1 MPDQKPA
8 SVKVN
13 GTVFKFTLADVEAAA
28 SRLVPAH
35 HTSLDGEWY
44 ALVGSGLHYVRPLVA
59 EASKAPK
66 DVSVKDARLALHS
79 LGVTL
84 FGWAGHEMIEKG
96 LPGHR

>member
-35 HTSLDGEWY
+35 HTSIDGEWY
-44 ALVGSGLHYVRPLVA
+44 ALVGSGLHLPARRWRD
-59 EASKAPK
+59 ASAQAIDPP
-66 DVSVKDARLALHS
+66 AR
-79 LGVTL
+79 
-84 FGWAGHEMIEKG
+84 
-96 LPGHR
+96 